1 MLKPNLCGLAAVPL
15 LSFSTAAAGRGKIG
29 RCLHRIASEQGKGR
43 EGKGREGKGREES
56 EVAAAAALLPG
67 TQTIRMR
74 CA

>member
-1 MLKPNLCGLAAVPL
+1 
-15 LSFSTAAAGRGKIG
+15 
-29 RCLHRIASEQGKGR
+29 LHRIASEQGKGREGKGR

>member
-43 EGKGREGKGREES
+43 EGKGREES